1 MTFAQ
6 RLSLAFGAGVVGALA
21 NVIFLALAGSAGLVA
36 ELGIDSPKPPMPVF
50 LYKQMVWG
58 GLWGFIFLLPIP
70 DWSWWL
76 RGLLF
81 GLLAS
86 LSTMV
91 IFMPMIHLPAGAG
104 FADPGYFG
112 LGWGALTPVLVL
124 CANSAWGLAA
134 AGWYQRV
141 T

>member
-1 MTFAQ
+1 MTFSQ
-6 RLSLAFGAGVVGALA
+6 RLSLAFSAGAVGALA
-21 NVIFLALAGSAGLVA
+21 NIAFLALAGALGLVA
-36 ELGIDSPKPPMPVF
+36 ALGIDSPKPPMPGF

-91 IFMPMIHLPAGAG
+91 IFMPMIHLPPGSV

-112 LGWGALTPVLVL
+112 LGWGALMPVLVL
-124 CANSAWGLAA
+124 GANSAWGLVAA
-134 AGWYQRV
+134 HWYQRV